1 MKTKMALMVSA
12 VALGGCVSSV
22 GDGGQGGQGSD
33 TLSSADIADASNAT
47 FGVGEPIPIPQDQ
60 IPQGNV
66 RYDGIAGFQISDAS
80 GPVGVNMTAGVS
92 DEIIG
97 EMTANVNFDDNT
109 GNVEISNLGIYQLP
123 LFEEYETLAPSDI
136 ELIGEV
142 SGGFSGSGSVLVDF
156 DDGAADP
163 AILSGDLSGSYSDGT
178 SFSVSGDLEAELAVF
193 VDEAS
198 GTTFF
203 TFPLSGEVGDE
214 LDIELDGVA
223 RESASVAGF
232 GFAAEGGL

>member
-123 LFEEYETLAPSDI
+123 LFEEYETLAGYIIFHHESIPEKSTRLELGNLLITIADVSSNRI
-136 ELIGEV
+136 EE
-142 SGGFSGSGSVLVDF
+142 VLVR
-156 DDGAADP
+156 
-163 AILSGDLSGSYSDGT
+163 
-178 SFSVSGDLEAELAVF
+178 VQE
-193 VDEAS
+193 
-198 GTTFF
+198 
-203 TFPLSGEVGDE
+203 
-214 LDIELDGVA
+214 
-223 RESASVAGF
+223 
-232 GFAAEGGL
+232 